1 MPKNTPSPHRF
12 LAPNPP
18 PKSKPKPQS
27 GLRNV
32 QAPAP
37 AKKAIPKPE
46 LRFKKI
52 TPAKRFLIAPPR
64 HTNNTGDG
72 DENDVWSGSLQ
83 SRRKLKRVESIEEP
97 SQSSPEDAPHPDGLV
112 TSIEDEPTLFD
123 GAPVDDELLFK
134 PVSRTKRRRISPES
148 RPAPSSP
155 IAFHTARF
163 KVRAPRT
170 PAPFPSI
177 AASRAH
183 ISTSATPAPTSHR
196 PHFILPALPTSPQ
209 RPSRP
214 LPEIFSPS
222 RKQGKHIPGGLAST
236 VTSWIIETAS
246 TGSGAGSVAWG
257 REREDGVK
265 RRVRLTGMPKGG
277 DDWHEEEVECYAG
290 GVVFVRGETE
300 QGTFKASRA
309 SSVVGGDGETRIL
322 LAGQGGARGS
332 GGVRIKTGSVV
343 GIRAPMWDVEVGGEN
358 WVVGVDWLVV

>member
-1 MPKNTPSPHRF
+1 
-12 LAPNPP
+12 
-18 PKSKPKPQS
+18 
-27 GLRNV
+27 
-32 QAPAP
+32 
-37 AKKAIPKPE
+37 
-46 LRFKKI
+46 
-52 TPAKRFLIAPPR
+52 
-64 HTNNTGDG
+64 
-72 DENDVWSGSLQ
+72 
-83 SRRKLKRVESIEEP
+83 
-97 SQSSPEDAPHPDGLV
+97 
-112 TSIEDEPTLFD
+112 
-123 GAPVDDELLFK
+123 
-134 PVSRTKRRRISPES
+134 
-148 RPAPSSP
+148 
-155 IAFHTARF
+155 
-163 KVRAPRT
+163 
-170 PAPFPSI
+170 
-177 AASRAH
+177 
-183 ISTSATPAPTSHR
+183 
-196 PHFILPALPTSPQ
+196 
-209 RPSRP
+209 
-214 LPEIFSPS
+214 
-222 RKQGKHIPGGLAST
+222 